1 MIVSLLYVSRIADH
15 ALEDLDNILQR
26 SRAYNAEHGI
36 TGALCYSKNIFMQV
50 LEGSRHEVNRLYASI
65 LRDPHHSD
73 VELLHYTEITERSY
87 AGWTMGR
94 VDVSRLN
101 ASIVL
106 KYSEK
111 MEFNPYVNSGRM
123 SRAMLDDLI
132 ATASIVGR
140 G

>member
-1 MIVSLLYVSRIADH
+1 MLVSLLYVSRIADH

-36 TGALCYSKNIFMQV
+36 TGALCYSKNVFMQV
-50 LEGSRHEVNRLYASI
+50 LEGSRHEVNRLYAII

-111 MEFNPYVNSGRM
+111 MEFNPYVNSGHM